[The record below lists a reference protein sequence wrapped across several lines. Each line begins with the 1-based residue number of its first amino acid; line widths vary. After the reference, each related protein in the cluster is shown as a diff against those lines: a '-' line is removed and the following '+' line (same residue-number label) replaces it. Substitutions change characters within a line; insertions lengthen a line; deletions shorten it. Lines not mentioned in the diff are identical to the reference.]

1 MPEEVKFKKPKPNF
15 KAILKKQKEMEDDE
29 KFAISDSLQTYIDK
43 ISKGA
48 GYQNQDKLEKANIRP
63 DVINFVDNYTISS
76 LDSIKGME
84 YDEALQLQSTTE
96 KSISEIEGT
105 GQLNQAE
112 IDFIRATVGETN
124 TRLKEVLKLST
135 RLKFAFRDLK
145 KELKPLKL
153 AARLGV
159 TKIPILGK
167 RIERAIRA
175 EEEGESEA
183 LRIKRGLRKR
193 EARDT
198 RKMGDTTFPAPN
210 EPSQTQQNKTIAKQ
224 TTAGI
229 MAIDNKP
236 VPKGADREEL
246 VEQERESDSQFE
258 TTSGTLERILEEAEL
273 TNELLGAKGKK
284 GAKDGDDKDGFSILE
299 VLGMKKLYDFVKAG
313 RVATLVTNLAALS
326 KVAGIFTLAA
336 GAGVGLGLL
345 IEKFGMANRGPE
357 ETKVINELSRDLT
370 SSANNEGV
378 LDEDYQLE
386 QDRKKEG
393 ALLDEYNRGI
403 EQGKLP
409 KDMTFDDYKQ
419 AKEDAGITRKL
430 KTQGIG
436 NIDFLFGESRRAKTD
451 ANYLAITAQHSEN
464 QVKALEDAKNESI
477 INAEGEMGT
486 GKKITNANTITADGV
501 EKGSQIIN
509 NSTNSGN
516 TVINNQNNVDASNT
530 QNKTEYGSSTI
541 GTKNTH
547 YPDYY

>member
-1 MPEEVKFKKPKPNF
+1 MADEKFKKPKPNF
-15 KAILKKQKEMEDDE
+15 QAILKKQKEMEDDE
-29 KFAISDSLQTYIDK
+29 KFAISDSLQEYIDTIGK
-43 ISKGA
+43 QA
-48 GYQNQDKLEKANIRP
+48 GYQNQDKLEKANIRQE
-63 DVINFVDNYTISS
+63 VINFVDNYTISS

-84 YDEALQLQSTTE
+84 YDEALQLQSSTE
-96 KSISEIEGT
+96 KSIAEIEGT

-112 IDFIRATVGETN
+112 LDFIRATVGETN

-153 AARLGV
+153 AARIGL
-159 TKIPILGK
+159 TRIPIIGK

-229 MAIDNKP
+229 MSIDNQP
-236 VPKGADREEL
+236 VPRADREEI
-246 VEQERESDSQFE
+246 VEQERESDAQFE
-258 TTSGTLERILEEAEL
+258 TTSGTLERILEESEL

-284 GAKDGDDKDGFSILE
+284 AVKEGDGKDGFSILE

-313 RVATLVTNLAALS
+313 KVGTLVTNLGRLS
-326 KVAGIFTLAA
+326 RVAGLFALAA
-336 GAGVGLGLL
+336 GAGIGLGKL
-345 IEKFGMANRGPE
+345 IEKIGMANVGPE
-357 ETKVINELSRDLT
+357 EKKEINRLSADLT

-378 LDEDYQLE
+378 LEEDIQQEREDKLE
-386 QDRKKEG
+386 GQ
-393 ALLDEYNRGI
+393 LLDEYNRGI
-403 EQGKLP
+403 TQGKLP
-409 KDMTFDDYKQ
+409 EGMTFEDYKQ
-419 AKEDAGITRKL
+419 AKEDAGITRRL
-430 KTQGIG
+430 KYEGFAG
-436 NIDFLFGESRRAKTD
+436 LDFLGGEKNRIKSD
-451 ANYLAITAQHSEN
+451 ADYLAITAQHSEN
-464 QVKALEDAKNESI
+464 QLKPINEAI
-477 INAEGEMGT
+477 IQAEGEMGT
-486 GKKITNANTITADGV
+486 GQKIETANTIQADGV

-530 QNKTEYGSSTI
+530 QNKTEMGTSTI